1 MAALTRLGAL
11 SLRLNQRL
19 LQPSVVRA
27 AGIST
32 SKKNKDTVTVTDVI
46 TDHGKS
52 KTESS
57 EAASKVRGPVRERE
71 RRGTNN
77 NTW

>member
-1 MAALTRLGAL
+1 MAALTRLGAV

-46 TDHGKS
+46 TDHGKT
-52 KTESS
+52 KTETTVDTN
-57 EAASKVRGPVRERE
+57 KVRL
-71 RRGTNN
+71 
-77 NTW
+77 